1 MKKAGKILYKEKD
14 YNNKKQGATK
24 LIFNIKSDDI
34 NEAFIN
40 ALRRSVSEVPIYN
53 FSIFNFK
60 SNTSVFHNSYMQLR
74 LKNMPVWG
82 IDNNLVFMKTSE
94 NENNQEQS
102 DEETELNFDTD
113 KNIDTSTLNQL
124 TMYINY
130 KNNSNNIVTVSTEH
144 AQFYFAQDKIKN
156 PYSVHIPIV
165 KLQPSQEFSFSTITN
180 INIEKKDPLY
190 SPCSVCFFKQNSEND
205 YDFIIESR
213 GQITEKRILYVAI
226 QNIIKN
232 MNNIL
237 KELEKYTYEDEG
249 TIIINNENHTM
260 GNLITRGLQQHSN
273 IEFAG
278 YKMPH
283 PLSNIIHIHY
293 RINKIN
299 IIKAIEDVIDYYTNL
314 FNQCALFFK

>member
-1 MKKAGKILYKEKD
+1 MKKAGKILYKEKE

-40 ALRRSVSEVPIYN
+40 CLRRSVSEVPIYN
-53 FSIFNFK
+53 FNIFNFET
-60 SNTSVFHNSYMQLR
+60 NTSVFHNSYMQLR

-82 IDNNLVFMKTSE
+82 IDNNIILMKASE
-94 NENNQEQS
+94 NDNNQEQS

-130 KNNSNNIVTVSTEH
+130 KNNSNNIVTVSTDH
-144 AQFYFAQDKIKN
+144 AQFYFAQEKIKN
-156 PYSVHIPIV
+156 PYYMHIPII
-165 KLQPSQEFSFSTITN
+165 KLQPYQEISFSTITN
-180 INIEKKDPLY
+180 INIEKNDPLY
-190 SPCSVCFFKQNSEND
+190 SSCSVCFFKQNSEND

-226 QNIIKN
+226 QIIIKN

-237 KELEKYTYEDEG
+237 KELEKYTYENEG

-273 IEFAG
+273 VEFAG
-278 YKMPH
+278 YNMPH
-283 PLSNIIHIHY
+283 PLSNIINIHY
-293 RINKIN
+293 KINKIN
-299 IIKAIEDVIDYYTNL
+299 IIKAIENVVDYYTNL